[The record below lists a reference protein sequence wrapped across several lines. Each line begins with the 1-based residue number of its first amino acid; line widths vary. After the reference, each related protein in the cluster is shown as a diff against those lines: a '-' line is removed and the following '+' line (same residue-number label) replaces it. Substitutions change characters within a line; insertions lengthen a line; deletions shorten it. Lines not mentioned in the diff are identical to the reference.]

1 MHVDACNK
9 VPKAAKMLYHQS
21 KMNIFFS
28 KFYGSSSDLFIND
41 DGLGFF
47 VLFKDFRTL
56 EIKSAQQLEFKLQQL
71 FVLRPLV
78 MLNIS

>member
-28 KFYGSSSDLFIND
+28 KFYDSSSDLFVRD
-41 DGLGFF
+41 DGIVFF

-56 EIKSAQQLEFKLQQL
+56 YVILLPEIKSAQQLK
-71 FVLRPLV
+71 
-78 MLNIS
+78 